1 MILRVNEVGV
11 DASLLQL
18 VLYELLNL
26 LELSLLNSGLIL
38 LVENLLV
45 YAFSVQCYG
54 LHSCYLHSELVT
66 YLSSILVELNHGA
79 QSILAHVIVNLDVL
93 TLEYEITVEFHLL
106 TSDTRTLGNS
116 LLSTLTIDVESLNS
130 LDVLALVGD
139 SSVED
144 ALSKSDEVGTVG
156 NEVGLTL
163 QGNHGSKAVNSLNEY
178 TTI

>member
-1 MILRVNEVGV
+1 M
-11 DASLLQL
+11 
-18 VLYELLNL
+18 
-26 LELSLLNSGLIL
+26 
-38 LVENLLV
+38 
-45 YAFSVQCYG
+45 
-54 LHSCYLHSELVT
+54 T

-79 QSILAHVIVNLDVL
+79 QSILAHVIVNLNI
-93 TLEYEITVEFHLL
+93 ITFESQVAVKLHLL
-106 TSDTRTLGNS
+106 TSNTRTLCNS
-116 LLSTLTIDVESLNS
+116 LLSSLTVDVESLNS

-139 SSVED
+139 SSIED